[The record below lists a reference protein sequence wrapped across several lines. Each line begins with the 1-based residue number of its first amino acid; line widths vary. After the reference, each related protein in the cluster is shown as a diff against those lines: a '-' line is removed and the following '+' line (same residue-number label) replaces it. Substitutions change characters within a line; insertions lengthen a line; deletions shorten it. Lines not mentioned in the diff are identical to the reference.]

1 MGAAPPSR
9 AEIFAALAQEL
20 DIAEVCRRFG
30 LSREE
35 LAQLFSEA
43 ASLFQ
48 QKEDPDGGCLS
59 GGRAPS
65 TRHPALST
73 HKEGAWSLFV
83 DGAARGNPGP
93 AGAGAVLF
101 DPCGE
106 KRAHD
111 HRYLGETT
119 NNIAEYQ
126 AFIMGLELALSLGVK
141 NLHVSADSLLVVQQ
155 LKGAYRVKTSHLL
168 PLWRQARTTLQKFD
182 ACAISH
188 VDRSLNHEADR
199 LANLAI
205 DQHQRKG

>member
-9 AEIFAALAQEL
+9 AEIFKALAQNL

-30 LSREE
+30 LTREE
-35 LAQLFSEA
+35 LAQLFGEA

-48 QKEDPDGGCLS
+48 QKDDS
-59 GGRAPS
+59 DAGRFSVDRTPSTQHPAPS
-65 TRHPALST
+65 TPKAGTWR
-73 HKEGAWSLFV
+73 LFV

-101 DPCGE
+101 DPSG
-106 KRAHD
+106 KKVAQD
-111 HRYLGETT
+111 NRYLGETT
-119 NNIAEYQ
+119 NNVAEYQ
-126 AFIMGLELALSLGVK
+126 ALLLGLELALNLGAK

-155 LKGAYRVKTSHLL
+155 LKGAYQVKAPHLS
-168 PLWRQARTTLQKFD
+168 PLWQQVRKTLQKFD

-199 LANLAI
+199 LANQAI
-205 DQHQRKG
+205 DQHQRKR